1 MDGKTVNMTSSTL
14 GLEELRLAMLEP
26 RRSEAR

>member
-14 GLEELRLAMLEP
+14 GLEELQSAMLEP
-26 RRSEAR
+26 RRREVR